1 MAKTDNAD
9 RGRLGELRAKAALFD
24 ELVEQLAR
32 TEDELEGVR
41 RELVAARRTA
51 TRDGVDP
58 AWREIANDLA
68 GALRP
73 YSLFREQRV
82 EDGRI
87 VVHTRVPG
95 STLRAA
101 REALDALG
109 RQVAVES
116 YREHGVPVREDEQ
129 RAAAQAAG
137 EQTEAA

>member
-1 MAKTDNAD
+1 MGKTQNTNG
-9 RGRLGELRAKAALFD
+9 GRLGELHAKAALFD

-32 TEDELEGVR
+32 TEDELERVR
-41 RELVAARRTA
+41 RELVMTRRAA
-51 TRDGVDP
+51 TRDGIDP

-109 RQVAVES
+109 RQVALES
-116 YREHGVPVREDEQ
+116 CRGHRIPVPEDDQ
-129 RAAAQAAG
+129 RATGEAAG
-137 EQTEAA
+137 EREAA